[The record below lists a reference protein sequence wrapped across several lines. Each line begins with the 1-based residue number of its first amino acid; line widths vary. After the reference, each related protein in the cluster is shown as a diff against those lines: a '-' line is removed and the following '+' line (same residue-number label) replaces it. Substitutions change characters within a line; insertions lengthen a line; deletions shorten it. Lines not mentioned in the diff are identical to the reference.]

1 MKFEKRTALV
11 TGGAGEIGKA
21 LCRKLCGEGVSVA
34 LTDLSLERAE
44 EAATLIR
51 QEGGRIRAYEMNVE
65 STESVR
71 SAAEKILAD
80 SKVDK
85 K

>member
-34 LTDLSLERAE
+34 LTDL
-44 EAATLIR
+44 
-51 QEGGRIRAYEMNVE
+51 
-65 STESVR
+65 
-71 SAAEKILAD
+71 
-80 SKVDK
+80 
-85 K
+85 